1 MVSVFNEWTKDR
13 RHSLIPGGAHTYSRG
28 DDQYPENA
36 PEILDRGKGC
46 RVWDQYGRSFLDLGM
61 GLRSIILGY
70 ADDEVD
76 QAAYRAAKRGINL
89 SRVTVDE
96 LELAHLLTEIIP
108 SAEMVKFGKN
118 GSDATAAAI
127 RLARAYTGR
136 DLVLRCRDNPF
147 LGVHDWFIG
156 STVMNRG
163 IPKSV
168 SDLTIAFGYN
178 DLDEINELIKKFGKD
193 TAAIILEPVGFEAP
207 EPGYLLALKEL
218 ANKNGIVLIFD
229 ETITGFRLAIGG
241 AQSLYGVIPDLST
254 FGKALANGYPL
265 SALVGRRE
273 IMELGGIRHSS
284 DRVFLMSSTYG
295 AERASLAASMVTVR
309 KLRESDILKSNA
321 IIAEKLVESFRH
333 SIEVFGLKN
342 RVQIEGL
349 PLLPKVTFWD
359 RNKNEDFA
367 LKTLFM
373 QEMVKQECLLPSYF
387 MSICA
392 SHRLVELEIIT
403 TAIKNTLDF
412 ISNSGALDRPRDFL
426 KGKEVKPVF
435 RIRN

>member
-1 MVSVFNEWTKDR
+1 MVSVFNEWTKAR

-46 RVWDQYGRSFLDLGM
+46 RVWDQFGRSFLDLGM
-61 GLRSIILGY
+61 GLRSVILGY
-70 ADDEVD
+70 ANDEVD
-76 QAAYRAAKRGINL
+76 QAAYNAAKRGINL

-136 DLVLRCRDNPF
+136 DLILRCRDNPF

-168 SDLTIAFGYN
+168 RDLTIAFGYN
-178 DLDEINELIKKFGKD
+178 DLDEINELIKKFGKY

-207 EPGYLLALKEL
+207 KPGYLSALKEL

-295 AERASLAASMVTVR
+295 AERVSLAASMVTVR
-309 KLRESDILKSNA
+309 KLRETDILKSNG
-321 IIAEKLVESFRH
+321 IIAKMLVESFRH
-333 SIEVFGLKN
+333 SVEVFGLKD

-392 SHRLVELEIIT
+392 SHRLVELKIIT
-403 TAIKNTLDF
+403 TAIKKTLDF
-412 ISNSGALDRPRDFL
+412 ISNSGALDRPSDFL
-426 KGKEVKPVF
+426 RGKEVKPVF